1 MSRVVR
7 ASAPGKVI
15 LMGEHAAVYGRPAL
29 VAALDLRCE
38 VEVEVGQDDEL
49 ALELPDVGVTTR
61 VGRREIE
68 EYCFWVRKQW
78 EAWAGERSSAPFSA
92 VCGEDAAHLV
102 KVALGETASAL
113 GRWPRVVAVR
123 VASAIPL
130 AGGFGSS
137 AALAVALVAAALR
150 AAREEAS
157 LERVEAIALEI
168 ERRQHGSPSGID
180 HGTALRGGVV
190 AVRPGGDGKLVF
202 SHLKAATAGLRAF
215 TVHDTGPAAEAT
227 GEVVAEVRR
236 RFAGKAAALDP
247 FLDQLETATARV
259 TAWLVGQ
266 RTDRQDLI
274 AEVRRAGRCLEELG
288 VVPTP
293 VRALMRAVEAAGG
306 AAKISGAGSLAG
318 PGAGALLVVW
328 PAVLHLPPALA
339 GCRRVGCT
347 LGGSGLRVDAGEAA

>member
-38 VEVEVGQDDEL
+38 VEVEVGSDEEVR
-49 ALELPDVGVTTR
+49 LELPDVGVATR
-61 VGRREIE
+61 SGRREVE

-78 EAWAGERSSAPFSA
+78 EAWAGEPSSPPFSA
-92 VCGEDAAHLV
+92 VCGEDSAHLV
-102 KVALGETASAL
+102 KVALGETAQAL
-113 GRWPRVVAVR
+113 GRWPRVRAVR

-130 AGGFGSS
+130 TGGFGSS
-137 AALAVALVAAALR
+137 AALAVAVGAAALR
-150 AAREEAS
+150 AAGEEPS
-157 LERVEAIALEI
+157 LERLEPLALEI

-215 TVHDTGPAAEAT
+215 AVHDTGPAAEAT

-247 FLDQLETATARV
+247 LLDQLETATARV

-266 RTDRQDLI
+266 RTDREDLI
-274 AEVRRAGRCLEELG
+274 VEVRRAERCLEELG
-288 VVPTP
+288 VVPSP
-293 VRALMRAVEAAGG
+293 VRAMTRAVEAAGG
-306 AAKISGAGSLAG
+306 AAKISGAGSLTG

-328 PAVLHLPPALA
+328 PEGLHLPPALA
-339 GCRRVGCT
+339 ACTRVTCS
-347 LGGSGLRVDAGEAA
+347 LGGPGLEVDVEEAA